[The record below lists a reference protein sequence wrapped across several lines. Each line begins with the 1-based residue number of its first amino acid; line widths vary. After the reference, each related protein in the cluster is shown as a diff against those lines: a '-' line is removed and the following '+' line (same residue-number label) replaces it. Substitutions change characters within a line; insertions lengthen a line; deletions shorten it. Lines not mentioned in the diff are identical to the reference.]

1 MIPSL
6 PTLLLLCAVVAV
18 ATAPPIIGI
27 LLTTPQGFRLK
38 ASLYIIVFVLT
49 MFGLICHF
57 LEEVF
62 ILDAST
68 AAAFAIPVSQL
79 LSAIVAGH
87 AVFLPWKKRI
97 YAALISLCGF
107 IIGSVSIY
115 AAACW
120 LSLPLLPVGGDGN
133 SPIL

>member
-6 PTLLLLCAVVAV
+6 PTLLFLCAVVAV

-27 LLTTPQGFRLK
+27 LLTTPRGFRLK

-49 MFGLICHF
+49 MSGLICHF

-68 AAAFAIPVSQL
+68 AAACAIPVSQL

-87 AVFLPWKKRI
+87 AIFLPWKKRI

-107 IIGSVSIY
+107 IIGSVAIY
-115 AAACW
+115 AASYW
-120 LSLPLLPVGGDGN
+120 YSLPLLPVGGNGG
-133 SPIL
+133 SPVL